1 MCRVRVLRSLAC
13 ALAFAALTFG
23 ATPAFADG
31 RAELE
36 KARAAYLARNW
47 AEAEDRLRVL
57 VDPAT
62 GLKERALISQ
72 ARMYLGAALLAQG
85 KKEPAAD
92 VFEKLVLEDPTYE
105 PDPLSFPGEVVNTFI
120 DTRAQLAERIKNAAV
135 TAAKLEAE
143 RKAREEAEREKQ
155 RVWLEKVKAQAQDEK
170 ITVRN
175 SRLVASLP
183 FGVGQFQNN
192 QPALGWIFLGV
203 EAALVV
209 GTIITLP
216 MYLYARD
223 RESALR
229 NVNDVRTA
237 DEWHERGDDI
247 QLANLGLVGAFAI
260 VAGAGIVQSNLAFA
274 AEREERKRREL
285 PPLGAIKPVFAPLT
299 GGGGFVGITGAAF

>member
-1 MCRVRVLRSLAC
+1 MRILLPLAR
-13 ALAFAALTFG
+13 ALAFGALTLG
-23 ATPAFADG
+23 VTPALADG

-57 VDPAT
+57 VDPGT
-62 GLKERALISQ
+62 GLKERALVSQ

-85 KKEPAAD
+85 KKDPAAD

-120 DTRAQLAERIKNAAV
+120 DTRAQLAERIKNAAL

-143 RKAREEAEREKQ
+143 RKAREGAEREKQ

-170 ITVRN
+170 ITVRS

-192 QPALGWIFLGV
+192 QPVLGWIFLSV
-203 EAALVV
+203 ESALVAA
-209 GTIITLP
+209 TIVTLP
-216 MYLYARD
+216 MYLYARN
-223 RESALR
+223 RASVLR

-237 DEWHERGDDI
+237 DEWHERGNDI

-260 VAGAGIVQSNLAFA
+260 VAGAGIVQSNLAYTPA
-274 AEREERKRREL
+274 REERRRREL
-285 PPLGAIKPVFAPLT
+285 PPLGRVKPVFAPLA
-299 GGGGFVGITGAAF
+299 GGGGFVGITGATF